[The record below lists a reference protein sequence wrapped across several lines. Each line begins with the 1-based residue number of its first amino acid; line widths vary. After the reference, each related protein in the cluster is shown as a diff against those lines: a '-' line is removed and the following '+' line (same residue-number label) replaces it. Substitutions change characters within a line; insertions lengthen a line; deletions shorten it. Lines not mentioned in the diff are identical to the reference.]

1 MKKALKKALFI
12 DRDGTLIV
20 EPPVDMQVDSL
31 AKLEFVPGAISA
43 LKVLRGLDFELVM
56 ATNQDGLGTDS
67 FPEEDFRIPQEKMLR
82 TLAGEGVL
90 FDDMLIDRTFESD
103 GAPTRKPRTGMFGR
117 YTGGGYDL
125 AASYVVGD
133 RATDILLARNLGAR
147 GILFA
152 QETAGRRMLRE
163 AGAEEACVLISDSW
177 AEIAEYIRRGER
189 RVVVT
194 RETRETRITVRL
206 DLDGKGFG
214 GKEFGGVSPDR
225 PAAGTGG
232 APENGADTKNPVD
245 PDADNGP
252 EGNRAGAK
260 NPADGRNNDVWN
272 GNSSSDGRNADNS
285 NCGDGISTGLRFL
298 DHMLAQIAHHGGVAL
313 EVEARGD
320 LDIDEHHT
328 MEDVAIVLGEAID
341 RALCSKAGIGRYGF
355 ALPMDDCRALV
366 PLDFGRAGRRRPDG
380 DVPPLLPLALLR
392 RALQP
397 ADCGQRRQRPPQGR
411 GDLQGLRPRP
421 AHGRGPQRIRIR
433 HTQQQRSIM
442 TAIVDYDTGNLRSV
456 ADAMRRIGAEFTITA
471 DPALLRGA
479 DRVLL
484 PGVGE
489 ASSAMAKLRERGLDL
504 VIPTLTQPVLGICIG
519 MQLLC
524 LDSEEGDA
532 RCLGIFPAHVRRL
545 KPAESGL
552 KIPHVGWNTVGSL
565 RGALFEGIGEETY
578 VYYVHSYAAEVCEAT
593 IARTDYGGEFSAALG
608 RGNFFGTQFHPEKS
622 GSAGERILRNFLKP

>member
-214 GKEFGGVSPDR
+214 GVSADR
-225 PAAGTGG
+225 PAAETGG
-232 APENGADTKNPVD
+232 APES
-245 PDADNGP
+245 
-252 EGNRAGAK
+252 
-260 NPADGRNNDVWN
+260 GRDSFHS
-272 GNSSSDGRNADNS
+272 G
-285 NCGDGISTGLRFL
+285 
-298 DHMLAQIAHHGGVAL
+298 H
-313 EVEARGD
+313 
-320 LDIDEHHT
+320 
-328 MEDVAIVLGEAID
+328 
-341 RALCSKAGIGRYGF
+341 LCSGLWRLFGHS
-355 ALPMDDCRALV
+355 V
-366 PLDFGRAGRRRPDG
+366 P
-380 DVPPLLPLALLR
+380 
-392 RALQP
+392 
-397 ADCGQRRQRPPQGR
+397 
-411 GDLQGLRPRP
+411 
-421 AHGRGPQRIRIR
+421 H
-433 HTQQQRSIM
+433 S
-442 TAIVDYDTGNLRSV
+442 
-456 ADAMRRIGAEFTITA
+456 
-471 DPALLRGA
+471 
-479 DRVLL
+479 
-484 PGVGE
+484 
-489 ASSAMAKLRERGLDL
+489 
-504 VIPTLTQPVLGICIG
+504 
-519 MQLLC
+519 
-524 LDSEEGDA
+524 
-532 RCLGIFPAHVRRL
+532 
-545 KPAESGL
+545 
-552 KIPHVGWNTVGSL
+552 
-565 RGALFEGIGEETY
+565 
-578 VYYVHSYAAEVCEAT
+578 VHS
-593 IARTDYGGEFSAALG
+593 
-608 RGNFFGTQFHPEKS
+608 
-622 GSAGERILRNFLKP
+622 GS